1 MTDRHSIDDDA
12 FLRRAIELAQEAMR
26 RNRGGPFGA
35 VVVVGGEIA
44 GEGANAVLATNDP
57 TAHAEVMAIRDAT
70 AKRRNFSLQ
79 GGTIY
84 TSSEPCPMCLAAI
97 YWARLGRVVYGSSRD
112 VAASAGFDDAFFYE
126 ELVREPMT
134 RRIPMRQSALPDAAA
149 LFDEWVAK
157 ADKTPY

>member
-1 MTDRHSIDDDA
+1 MMYRRPIDEDSL
-12 FLRRAIELAQEAMR
+12 LRRAIELAQEAMR
-26 RNRGGPFGA
+26 QNRGGPFGA
-35 VVVVGGEIA
+35 VVVVGGQIV

-70 AKRRNFSLQ
+70 VKLRTFSLH

-84 TSSEPCPMCLAAI
+84 SSSEPCPMCLAAI
-97 YWARLGRVVYGSSRD
+97 YWARLDSIVYGSGRD

-126 ELVREPMT
+126 ELTRAPAA
-134 RRIPMRQSALPDAAA
+134 RRIHMRQTALPDAAA
-149 LFDEWVAK
+149 LFDEWKLK